1 VSSPLKI
8 FDIARSEDR
17 FVYASAP
24 MVRYSKL
31 AFRQTV
37 HEYGTDLTWTPM
49 ILSKEFNRSA
59 AARDSDF
66 TTSTRM
72 AQPPTIVQFG
82 ASSPVE
88 FSRAASLVMPYAN
101 GVDLNCGCPQ
111 TWACAASLGAALM
124 EKRHLVRDILVE
136 TRGMMLRD
144 GWQRDKESRSGRS
157 LSVKIRIHKDL
168 RKTVDFLNTVIGD
181 PQAPLV
187 DFVTIHP
194 RSRRT
199 PSNVPID
206 TEALRFLASQFGH
219 KIPILLSGDVFT
231 LKSVPVP
238 TLEDRPGGQDPTP
251 STTNITGLMSARAI
265 LTNPALF
272 AGYDTCPWNAVEAF
286 MRNAVRSPLPLRLVL
301 HHLSEMC
308 GPGPGENKG
317 SLLNR
322 RERGLLLK
330 QTTMLDVIDFVDQT
344 IMAKTGQPE
353 GAWRT

>member
-1 VSSPLKI
+1 
-8 FDIARSEDR
+8 
-17 FVYASAP
+17 
-24 MVRYSKL
+24 M
-31 AFRQTV
+31 
-37 HEYGTDLTWTPM
+37 
-49 ILSKEFNRSA
+49 
-59 AARDSDF
+59 
-66 TTSTRM
+66 
-72 AQPPTIVQFG
+72 
-82 ASSPVE
+82 
-88 FSRAASLVMPYAN
+88 
-101 GVDLNCGCPQ
+101 
-111 TWACAASLGAALM
+111 
-124 EKRHLVRDILVE
+124 
-136 TRGMMLRD
+136 
-144 GWQRDKESRSGRS
+144 
-157 LSVKIRIHKDL
+157 
-168 RKTVDFLNTVIGD
+168 NTVIGD